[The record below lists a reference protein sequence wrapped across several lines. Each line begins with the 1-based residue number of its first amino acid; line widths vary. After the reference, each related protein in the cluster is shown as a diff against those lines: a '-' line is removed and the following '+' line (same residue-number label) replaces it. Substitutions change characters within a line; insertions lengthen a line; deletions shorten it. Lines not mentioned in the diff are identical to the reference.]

1 MDSKDFYEELFQGA
15 NAKVDVMRVVA
26 TGTFD
31 IIHPGHVRFLKEAKK
46 LGDELIVIVAREKNV
61 KHKPKPIIP
70 EEQRRKVIESLKY
83 VDRAILG
90 DLEDMFRPIVE
101 LKPDIIALGH
111 DQHFNEEWLTHEL
124 RKRGLN
130 TKVVRI
136 NAEEKCEYCS
146 STKII
151 RRVAELA
158 KKRVED
164 FEREKLE
171 KIKSREKKRR

>member
-1 MDSKDFYEELFQGA
+1 
-15 NAKVDVMRVVA
+15 MRVVA

-31 IIHPGHVRFLKEAKK
+31 IVHPGHIRFLQEAKK

-61 KHKPKPIIP
+61 RHKPKPVIP
-70 EEQRRKVIESLKY
+70 EEQRRRVIESLKY

-90 DLEDMFRPIVE
+90 DLEDMFKPIVE

-111 DQHFNEEWLTHEL
+111 DQHFNEEWLTEQL
-124 RKRGLN
+124 RNRGVN
-130 TKVVRI
+130 AKIIRI
-136 NAEEKCEYCS
+136 EAEEKCTYCS

-151 RRVAELA
+151 RRVAEIA

-164 FEREKLE
+164 FEREKLK
-171 KIKSREKKRR
+171 KIKKREELPVVKK

>member
-1 MDSKDFYEELFQGA
+1 M
-15 NAKVDVMRVVA
+15 VRVVA

-31 IIHPGHVRFLKEAKK
+31 IIHPGHIRFLEEAKK

-70 EEQRRKVIESLKY
+70 EEQRRRVVEALKP
-83 VDRAILG
+83 VDKAILG
-90 DLEDMFRPIVE
+90 DEHDIFKPIME
-101 LKPDIIALGH
+101 LKPDIIVLGY
-111 DQHFNEEWLTHEL
+111 DQHFDEKKLEEEL

-136 NAEEKCEYCS
+136 KVKEECEYCS

-151 RRVAELA
+151 
-158 KKRVED
+158 KRIVEVV
-164 FEREKLE
+164 
-171 KIKSREKKRR
+171 KSRLKEYEEFFRKRGIEL